1 MAELKTPALASA
13 SSEAETPT
21 RSVPSPAAKVSGR
34 QKAAILLVTLGPE
47 RAAQLFGHM
56 RDDEIEALTLE
67 MAKLSRVD
75 ADLTHAVVEEAM
87 ATTAAL
93 AYVGTG
99 GFEFAR
105 EVLEKSLGSTRAAE
119 IMGRLSAVIEARPFE
134 FLRRTPPEQIVA
146 FLRSEAPQTMALC
159 IANLH
164 TQLAAEVLAQLSP
177 DTQAEVAL
185 RIATMNET
193 SPDVIKEVEAVMRQK
208 LANVISQEYSAAGG
222 VDSLVDILN
231 RADRGT
237 ERNVLDRL
245 SESDADLA
253 EEIRM
258 MLFVFEDIVKLDD
271 RGVQV
276 LLKEIDQKDLALALR
291 GVSEEVRDKVVSNMS
306 QRAAEMLLEEI
317 EYQPPQL
324 RRVVEEAQGRI
335 VARVRALEEA
345 EAIVIGRGD
354 GEDEL
359 VA

>member
-1 MAELKTPALASA
+1 VAELKTPTLPASA
-13 SSEAETPT
+13 VEEIKAAAASPT
-21 RSVPSPAAKVSGR
+21 ARMNGR
-34 QKAAILLVTLGPE
+34 EKAAILLVTLGPE
-47 RAAQLFGHM
+47 RASQIFGFL

-67 MAKLSRVD
+67 MAKLRNID
-75 ADLTHAVVEEAM
+75 ADTTDAVIDEAM
-87 ATTAAL
+87 DMTAAL
-93 AYVGTG
+93 NFVGAG
-99 GFEFAR
+99 GFEYAR
-105 EVLEKSLGSTRAAE
+105 EVLEKSLGSGKAAE
-119 IMGRLSAVIEARPFE
+119 IMGRLSAIIEARPFE

-146 FLRSEAPQTMALC
+146 FLRNEAPQTMALT

-164 TQLAAEVLAQLSP
+164 TQLAAEVLAQLP
-177 DTQAEVAL
+177 PETQAEVAH

-237 ERNVLDRL
+237 ERNVLDKL
-245 SESDADLA
+245 AETDADLA

-271 RGVQV
+271 RSVQI
-276 LLKEIDQKDLALALR
+276 LLKEVDQKDLALALR
-291 GVSEEVRDKVVSNMS
+291 GVSEEVRDKVVANMS

-335 VARVRALEEA
+335 VAKVRQLEEA

>member
-1 MAELKTPALASA
+1 M
-13 SSEAETPT
+13 
-21 RSVPSPAAKVSGR
+21 AKVAQSPTAKMTGR
-34 QKAAILLVTLGPE
+34 QKAAVLLVTLGPE
-47 RAAQLFGHM
+47 RASQLFGHL

-67 MAKLSRVD
+67 MAKLRNVD
-75 ADLTHAVVEEAM
+75 IDTTEAVVGEAM
-87 ATTAAL
+87 EMTAAMNYIG
-93 AYVGTG
+93 AG
-99 GFEFAR
+99 GFEYAR
-105 EVLEKSLGSTRAAE
+105 DVLEKSLGATKASE

-146 FLRSEAPQTMALC
+146 FLRPEAPQTMALT

-164 TQLAAEVLAQLSP
+164 TELAAEVLAQLP
-177 DTQAEVAL
+177 PETQAEVAL

-193 SPDVIKEVEAVMRQK
+193 SPDVIREVEAVMRQK

-222 VDSLVDILN
+222 VGSIVDILN

-245 SESDADLA
+245 AESDADLA

-258 MLFVFEDIVKLDD
+258 MLFVFEDVVKLDD
-271 RGVQV
+271 RSVQM
-276 LLKEIDQKDLALALR
+276 LLKEVDQKDLVLALR
-291 GVSEEVRDKVVSNMS
+291 GVSEEVRDKIVSNMS
-306 QRAAEMLLEEI
+306 QRAAEMMLEEI

-324 RRVVEEAQGRI
+324 RRVVEEAQGRV
-335 VARVRALEEA
+335 VAKVRQLEEA
-345 EAIVIGRGD
+345 EAIVIGRGG